1 MCNLYLLFYLFEPV
15 LRTKIK
21 MLVDLCTL
29 GVVYTVD
36 VINLYCISRFIYLNQ
51 CLIGLLFMYF
61 TYLFTFI
68 TFVNEDVG
76 GFVH

>member
-1 MCNLYLLFYLFEPV
+1 MCNLYIRFYLFEPV

-29 GVVYTVD
+29 GVGYTED
-36 VINLYCISRFIYLNQ
+36 VINLYCISRFIYLYQ

-61 TYLFTFI
+61 TYVCLLPF
-68 TFVNEDVG
+68 
-76 GFVH
+76 

>member
-29 GVVYTVD
+29 GVVYTED
-36 VINLYCISRFIYLNQ
+36 VINLYCISRFIYLNLFDWSFIYVFYVFIYV
-51 CLIGLLFMYF
+51 CLLPF
-61 TYLFTFI
+61 
-68 TFVNEDVG
+68 
-76 GFVH
+76 

>member
-29 GVVYTVD
+29 GVVYTED

-51 CLIGLLFMYF
+51 CFLIGLLFMYF
-61 TYLFTFI
+61 TSLFTY
-68 TFVNEDVG
+68 VYYLSK
-76 GFVH
+76 